1 MQAARAARVD
11 LGFGL
16 EGPLPD
22 LLAAIEGPGGAHV
35 VVLDLGD
42 DIAGACLQRPPDLVL
57 LFVNGAQAPVRQR
70 FTLAHEFGHRR
81 LGHASVIDRVVDVSA
96 GAKDPSEV
104 AANYFAA
111 EFLIPRPAAER
122 WADGRALHLDDVVR
136 LACAYG
142 VSAKMARVRL
152 ETCGVL
158 VDPRADRAPRS
169 RDRGGEPAPRARRAA
184 RPRRPRRRPR
194 PGRGEPPSAPAGAAR
209 QRARRGAHGRADG
222 RPGRGPGQA
231 PGAGVPP
238 RARRPRPGRARAVR
252 VSNTGLS
259 ARPRGTTRRR
269 RPTRPRPARRARR
282 R

>member
-1 MQAARAARVD
+1 MASALGEAAMQAARAARVD

-158 VDPRADRAPRS
+158 VDPERIARLDREIEEENLHLGLAGLLGLDDLADGLA
-169 RDRGGEPAPRARRAA
+169 EAA
-184 RPRRPRRRPR
+184 ANRPRLPPAL
-194 PGRGEPPSAPAGAAR
+194 RGSVLGAVLTGELTVAQGAAR
-209 QRARRGAHGRADG
+209 AGRWE
-222 RPGRGPGQA
+222 PEF
-231 PGAGVPP
+231 
-238 RARRPRPGRARAVR
+238 
-252 VSNTGLS
+252 
-259 ARPRGTTRRR
+259 
-269 RPTRPRPARRARR
+269 RRALADLGLAGLVPSA
-282 R
+282 

>member
-1 MQAARAARVD
+1 VASALGEAAMQAARDARVD

-35 VVLDLGD
+35 VVLDLGE

-158 VDPRADRAPRS
+158 LDPERIARLDREIDEENLHLGLAGLLGLDDLADGLA
-169 RDRGGEPAPRARRAA
+169 RAA
-184 RPRRPRRRPR
+184 ATRPRLPPAL
-194 PGRGEPPSAPAGAAR
+194 RGSVLGAVLTGELTVAQGAAR
-209 QRARRGAHGRADG
+209 
-222 RPGRGPGQA
+222 
-231 PGAGVPP
+231 AGH
-238 RARRPRPGRARAVR
+238 REAEF
-252 VSNTGLS
+252 
-259 ARPRGTTRRR
+259 
-269 RPTRPRPARRARR
+269 RRALADLGLAGLVPSA
-282 R
+282 